1 MDKLPQQINSL
12 LAPLESDSIDDE
24 EVQEK
29 LLKSVL
35 DITQIFRAAAAEN
48 LLRFEDP
55 AQHRSSEADGG
66 KKRKRV
72 DKRDVIRA
80 QFVKEQFK
88 SFVSIM
94 MEWLTLPSSTYVE
107 VQVVGLNA
115 LLDMVKRFEAD
126 NIFDNS
132 LFARTMR
139 VLIRSS
145 NCSAEL
151 VVTFLQE
158 YAKKYGDVAYFA
170 LKGMRVVVMDTVASY
185 EDKKT
190 SEVKAAIVA
199 RNVYN
204 VVSRMQIPMDEESL
218 LRSFVGARA
227 VLGEDEDNEAE
238 SEDDLSS
245 SEEADENGDDESDDG
260 EDDGDNSDAST
271 AEKSVKRPK
280 WAAISFHRREYSKL
294 WCGLLRLP
302 LSDKMYRA
310 ILRKLPNEIIPN
322 MVNPILI
329 SDFITTSCDQ
339 GGEAG
344 LLALSGMY
352 QLIAKYNFDYPSF
365 YNKIYAMITPDLFY
379 AKYRSNFFEKLS
391 LFMTSSRMP
400 LTTVASFSKRLA
412 RLSLHGP
419 PSGALFALPLI
430 FNMLKRHPK
439 CISMIHRESKTPN
452 GSNSDDD
459 NNNINTT
466 KDPFKSD
473 ENDPAKTNAINSS
486 LWEIEALQKH
496 PNPSVSTLAKSFNQ
510 SFSKRPYN
518 MKNFCSST
526 YKDMFDRQIHR
537 RINKEPA
544 VNFQEPEGLFAD
556 SKYFTTSFAL

>member
-1 MDKLPQQINSL
+1 MDKLPELINSL

-29 LLKSVL
+29 LMKSVL
-35 DITQIFRAAAAEN
+35 DVTHIFRTAASEK

-55 AQHRSSEADGG
+55 TQHRSPEADSG

-80 QFVKEQFK
+80 QFAKEQYK

-94 MEWLTLPSSTYVE
+94 MEWLTLPSSAYVE
-107 VQVVGLNA
+107 VQVVALNA

-139 VLIRSS
+139 ALITSS

-151 VVTFLQE
+151 VVTFLQN
-158 YAKKYGDVAYFA
+158 YAKKYGDIAYFA

-190 SEVKAAIVA
+190 SKIKAAIVA

-204 VVSRMQIPMDEESL
+204 VVSRMQVPMDEEFL
-218 LRSFVGARA
+218 LCSFVGSSA
-227 VLGEDEDNEAE
+227 VLGEDEDDEAE
-238 SEDDLSS
+238 SDDDLSS
-245 SEEADENGDDESDDG
+245 AEASDVPEDEESDDG
-260 EDDGDNSDAST
+260 EDDGDNSDASAT
-271 AEKSVKRPK
+271 KRRVKRPK

-302 LSDKMYRA
+302 LSDKIYRA

-352 QLIAKYNFDYPSF
+352 QLIAKHNFDYPSF
-365 YNKIYAMITPDLFY
+365 YSKIYAMITPDLFY

-412 RLSLHGP
+412 KLSLHGP

-439 CISMIHRESKTPN
+439 CICMIHRESKAPK
-452 GSNSDDD
+452 GSDSNDT
-459 NNNINTT
+459 NNIK
-466 KDPFKSD
+466 KDPFNSD

-496 PNPSVSTLAKSFNQ
+496 PNPSVSTLAKSFKQ

-526 YKDMFDRQIHR
+526 YKDMFDQQIHR

-556 SKYFTTSFAL
+556 SKYFTTSFAPL